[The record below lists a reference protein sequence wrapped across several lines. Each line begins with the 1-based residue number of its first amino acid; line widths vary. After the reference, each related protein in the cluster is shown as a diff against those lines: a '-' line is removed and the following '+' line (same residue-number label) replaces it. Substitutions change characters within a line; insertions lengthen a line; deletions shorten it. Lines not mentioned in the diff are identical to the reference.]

1 LDLDAIPKSLK
12 SEYRTPK
19 PWSGGAPRPK
29 GLRSAPCHTQ
39 VTWVKHSFATPSF
52 LDLEGDVRRKL
63 IIIIT
68 TTTTIIIIDFILQIK
83 SIFFQ

>member
-1 LDLDAIPKSLK
+1 LTPYPRVLSPNIEPQSLGL
-12 SEYRTPK
+12 
-19 PWSGGAPRPK
+19 GGAARPK
-29 GLRSAPCHTQ
+29 ELRSAPCHTQ